1 MPGLMPGEEVHF
13 TVGSIPIKG
22 DLILSPMDG
31 YSDAPFRALCRQF
44 GSAISYTEFVR
55 DKDILTR
62 HSYIQKKLVYSEGER
77 PVVYQLYG
85 HDPAH
90 LLDAAFILQDK
101 DPDAID
107 INMGCPISAIA
118 QRGAGV
124 GLMRRPLVVA
134 RIFKTLATHLQVPVT
149 AKIRLGWKDCRNYLL
164 IARIIE
170 ENGGALV
177 AVHGRSKE
185 DRHSGLA
192 DLDAIAEVKDALSI
206 PVLGNGGV
214 KTVADIERMK
224 NHTGCDGVMIGRAAR
239 GNPWIFSRRDRDQVS
254 PQEVMETML
263 THLDSSLSF
272 YGEERGLILFRKFA
286 THYLAPYH
294 LSRAARKTLLTLS
307 DPEDFKDMIAHILSS
322 KSTSP

>member
-1 MPGLMPGEEVHF
+1 MPGEEVNF
-13 TVGSIPIKG
+13 TLGSIPIKG

-44 GSAISYTEFVR
+44 GSAMSYTEFVR

-62 HSYIQKKLVYSEGER
+62 PSHVEKKLVYSEGER

-85 HDPAH
+85 YDPSR
-90 LLDAAFILQDK
+90 LLDAALRLQDR

-124 GLMRRPLVVA
+124 GLMRRPLIVA
-134 RIFKTLATHLQVPVT
+134 RIFKTLTAQLHIPVT
-149 AKIRLGWKDCRNYLL
+149 AKIRLGWKDCRNHLL

-177 AVHGRSKE
+177 AVHGRIKE
-185 DRHSGLA
+185 DRHSGEV
-192 DLDAIAEVKDALSI
+192 DLDAIADVKDALSI

-224 NHTGCDGVMIGRAAR
+224 SYTSCDGVMIGRAAR
-239 GNPWIFSRRDRDQVS
+239 GNPWIFSRRDRHQVPS
-254 PQEVMETML
+254 QEVMETML
-263 THLDSSLSF
+263 THLESSLSF

-286 THYLAPYH
+286 TQYLAPYH
-294 LSRAARKTLLTLS
+294 LSPTERKTLLTIP
-307 DPEDFKDMIAHILSS
+307 DPEDFKDMIIHILST
-322 KSTSP
+322 KSIPS